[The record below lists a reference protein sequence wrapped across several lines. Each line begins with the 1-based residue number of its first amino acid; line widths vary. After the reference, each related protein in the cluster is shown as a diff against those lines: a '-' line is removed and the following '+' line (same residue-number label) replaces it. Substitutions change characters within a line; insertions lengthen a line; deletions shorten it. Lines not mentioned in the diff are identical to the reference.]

1 MTTQLAFAFGMLV
14 AVSIAMVIG
23 IVVSLVKVIRLEA
36 KVKEVNRDIHN
47 SIDSVWRHL
56 NQIEGNLNRR
66 IDDAEM
72 HISREIDNQTGGIHR
87 RIDETHR
94 QFNINEEEMRR
105 MIDSRFDKFE
115 NKMRNSAPI
124 TIEPDMA
131 TIDLVI
137 EKTKG
142 KKQLLKD

>member
-56 NQIEGNLNRR
+56 NAFWPIWQPRNR
-66 IDDAEM
+66 
-72 HISREIDNQTGGIHR
+72 H
-87 RIDETHR
+87 
-94 QFNINEEEMRR
+94 
-105 MIDSRFDKFE
+105 
-115 NKMRNSAPI
+115 
-124 TIEPDMA
+124 
-131 TIDLVI
+131 
-137 EKTKG
+137 
-142 KKQLLKD
+142 

>member
-47 SIDSVWRHL
+47 SIDIVRRHL

-72 HISREIDNQTGGIHR
+72 HISREMDNQTGGIHR

-115 NKMRNSAPI
+115 NKMRNSVPI

-131 TIDLVI
+131 GIDLVI